1 MEKRKETLLS
11 KIYYNPKHEASF
23 GSLEKLYR
31 AARATKNNLNRS
43 RNDVREWLRSQETY
57 TLHKPVRKN
66 YPRTR
71 VFVAGIDYQFEA
83 DLADFQSLSAQ
94 NDNYRFL
101 LVCIDCFSKYAWVR
115 RLKNKTAPVVTR
127 AFREVLKEGRVPN
140 YLHTDQGTEFLN
152 LQFRNLMRQ
161 YGIHFFTTN
170 SETKASIAERFIR
183 TLKQKIYRYFTANN
197 TVRYIDTLQQLVH
210 AYNHTVHR
218 SIKEMPA
225 NVTRENEFKV
235 RQTLYGKK
243 QPKVKFKFNI
253 GDLVK
258 ISKTR
263 KQFEKAYNQGWAG
276 DNFTIAEQIARNPPV
291 YKIKDYENEILDGIF
306 YEHESD

>member
-1 MEKRKETLLS
+1 
-11 KIYYNPKHEASF
+11 
-23 GSLEKLYR
+23 
-31 AARATKNNLNRS
+31 
-43 RNDVREWLRSQETY
+43 
-57 TLHKPVRKN
+57 
-66 YPRTR
+66 
-71 VFVAGIDYQFEA
+71 
-83 DLADFQSLSAQ
+83 
-94 NDNYRFL
+94 
-101 LVCIDCFSKYAWVR
+101 
-115 RLKNKTAPVVTR
+115 
-127 AFREVLKEGRVPN
+127 
-140 YLHTDQGTEFLN
+140 
-152 LQFRNLMRQ
+152 MRQ

-235 RQTLYGKK
+235 RQTIYGKK

-258 ISKTR
+258 ISKTKR
-263 KQFEKAYNQGWAG
+263 QFEKAYNQGWTG
-276 DNFTIAEQIARNPPV
+276 ENFTIAEQIARDPPV

>member
-1 MEKRKETLLS
+1 
-11 KIYYNPKHEASF
+11 
-23 GSLEKLYR
+23 
-31 AARATKNNLNRS
+31 
-43 RNDVREWLRSQETY
+43 
-57 TLHKPVRKN
+57 
-66 YPRTR
+66 
-71 VFVAGIDYQFEA
+71 
-83 DLADFQSLSAQ
+83 
-94 NDNYRFL
+94 
-101 LVCIDCFSKYAWVR
+101 
-115 RLKNKTAPVVTR
+115 
-127 AFREVLKEGRVPN
+127 
-140 YLHTDQGTEFLN
+140 
-152 LQFRNLMRQ
+152 MRQ

-263 KQFEKAYNQGWAG
+263 RQFEKAYN
-276 DNFTIAEQIARNPPV
+276 TSP
-291 YKIKDYENEILDGIF
+291 
-306 YEHESD
+306 